1 MPVRR
6 WSWRSKAVQ
15 PNATERRSARWVAA
29 LLVLVILTQRLGIP
43 GVPFIGM
50 TTVLILGWVAVAAV
64 CHVITLDRLR
74 FSWWLAMGGVT
85 GIAMLLQQAWVSGSE
100 ISVNAWLL
108 VLAVWLPFAF
118 RLVDTGRAGFVLLLR
133 YLTRTT
139 VVLAVATLAMVGS
152 QLAGVQYE
160 DVMARFVPPSFL
172 LEGFNTLIPIFY
184 GSPIYKGTAW
194 IGLEPSI
201 TSAFLGLGLLAAL
214 LSRSS
219 IWAIVILIVGLVATV
234 SGSGVVLVIGGV
246 VVLLLSRA
254 RSVLAP
260 YWFLGILTVVATSL
274 TTFGEV
280 LLSRSTE
287 VQSDNSSAALRSTLP
302 YEVITPQWISDPLA
316 VLLGWGPGSSQ
327 RVVNDSGLVGLLVPT
342 PVKIFY
348 EYGLLAGLILAGMF
362 LLAFWGGP
370 SRTLSI
376 PLLLT
381 LLLLQPGL
389 TTAIITVPV
398 LALVTLWS
406 PRRGP
411 QMEDDPDGLAV
422 PASDD
427 IDEGTRPAP
436 PGRIV
441 ARSAR

>member
-1 MPVRR
+1 M
-6 WSWRSKAVQ
+6 Q

-29 LLVLVILTQRLGIP
+29 LLVLVIVTQRLGIP
-43 GVPFIGM
+43 GVPFIGA
-50 TTVLILGWVAVAAV
+50 TTVLILGWVMVAAFR
-64 CHVITLDRLR
+64 HVIVLDRLR
-74 FSWWLAMGGVT
+74 FSWWLAMGGAT
-85 GIAMLLQQAWVSGSE
+85 GLAMLVQQSWLRGAD

-118 RLVDTGRAGFVLLLR
+118 RLVDTGRPGFVLLLR

-139 VVLAVATLAMVGS
+139 VVLAVGTLAMVGS
-152 QLAGVQYE
+152 QLLGVQYT
-160 DVMARFVPPSFL
+160 DLVARVVPAPFL

-219 IWAIVILIVGLVATV
+219 IWSIVVLIVGLVATV
-234 SGSGVVLVIGGV
+234 SGSGVVLVIGGIA
-246 VVLLLSRA
+246 VLLLSRA
-254 RSVLAP
+254 RTVLAP
-260 YWFLGILTVVATSL
+260 YWFLGIVTVVATSL

-287 VQSDNSSAALRSTLP
+287 VQSDNSSAALRSVLP
-302 YEVITPQWISDPLA
+302 YEVLIPRWLSDPSA
-316 VLLGWGPGSSQ
+316 VVLGWGPGSSQ
-327 RVVNDSGLVGLLVPT
+327 RVVNDSGIVGLLVPT
-342 PVKIFY
+342 PIKIFF
-348 EYGLLAGLILAGMF
+348 EYGLVAGLVLAVVF

-370 SRTLSI
+370 SRTFSI

-381 LLLLQPGL
+381 LLFLQPGV

-406 PRRGP
+406 PRWGP
-411 QMEDDPDGLAV
+411 QMEDDPDGLAGRPPTADDGPV
-422 PASDD
+422 PDRVSRRAAVDS
-427 IDEGTRPAP
+427 
-436 PGRIV
+436 V
-441 ARSAR
+441 HRS

>member
-1 MPVRR
+1 M
-6 WSWRSKAVQ
+6 Q

-50 TTVLILGWVAVAAV
+50 TTALILGWVAVAAV
-64 CHVITLDRLR
+64 RHVIVLDRLR
-74 FSWWLAMGGVT
+74 FSWWLAMGGAT
-85 GIAMLLQQAWVSGSE
+85 GLAMLLQQSWLSAAE

-118 RLVDTGRAGFVLLLR
+118 RLSDTGRPGFVLLLK
-133 YLTRTT
+133 YLTRIT
-139 VVLAVATLAMVGS
+139 VTLSVGTLAMVGT
-152 QLAGVQYE
+152 QLLGVPYT
-160 DVMARFVPPSFL
+160 DVMARFVPPTFL

-214 LSRSS
+214 LSRASAA
-219 IWAIVILIVGLVATV
+219 AIVVLIVGLVATV

-246 VVLLLSRA
+246 VILLLSRS
-254 RSVLAP
+254 RTVLAP
-260 YWFLGILTVVATSL
+260 YWFLGIVTVIATSL

-302 YEVITPQWISDPLA
+302 YEVITPRWVSDPLA
-316 VLLGWGPGSSQ
+316 VVLGWGPGSSQ
-327 RVVNDSGLVGLLVPT
+327 RVVNDSGIIGLLVPT
-342 PVKIFY
+342 PVKIFF
-348 EYGLLAGLILAGMF
+348 EYGLVAGLVLAGMF

-376 PLLLT
+376 PLAVT
-381 LLLLQPGL
+381 LLFLQPGL

-406 PRRGP
+406 PRWGP
-411 QMEDDPDGLAV
+411 QMEDDPDGLVGRAPTEPDDAPV
-422 PASDD
+422 PHGWRPPVPVGSD
-427 IDEGTRPAP
+427 P
-436 PGRIV
+436 
-441 ARSAR
+441 S